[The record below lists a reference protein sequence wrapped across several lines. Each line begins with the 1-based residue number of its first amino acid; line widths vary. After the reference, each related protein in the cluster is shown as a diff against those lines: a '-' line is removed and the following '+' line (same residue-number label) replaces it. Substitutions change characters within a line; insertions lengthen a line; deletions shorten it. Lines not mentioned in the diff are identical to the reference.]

1 MNELL
6 DVGSN
11 PTSSIAL
18 NYGKKNARSY
28 IQKDVDFSCILFI
41 CMVN

>member
-11 PTSSIAL
+11 PTSSIARTMAKRMQGL
-18 NYGKKNARSY
+18 TPKKG
-28 IQKDVDFSCILFI
+28 VDFSCILFI